1 VEALFVGRRLA
12 LSELAPGAERIAA
25 PLKRFD
31 RLLGNGALQALRASR
46 YRARSKFS

>member
-1 VEALFVGRRLA
+1 VETLP
-12 LSELAPGAERIAA
+12 ELARPFPGAERIAA

-46 YRARSKFS
+46 YRVRSKFSLN